1 MFFQALCFLLGG
13 AALAHSAPGK
23 YSNDSF
29 PAVDL
34 GYAVHVPTS
43 MKQAESG
50 MSYANYDNIRFAQ
63 PPLGDLRF
71 RRPAPP
77 LPQDGIQNGSADAY
91 SVSCVSSAPPDF
103 PYASGNR
110 TSWGREDCLFLNV
123 RVPEG
128 IKPGEKVPVLHWL
141 YGSAYSIG
149 SKDLSLDSI
158 GVYNE
163 LYPPTQKYIQVASNY
178 RLACTHSSP
187 ISS

>member
-1 MFFQALCFLLGG
+1 MRFQTSYLLLAG
-13 AALAHSAPGK
+13 AVLARSVLGRD
-23 YSNDSF
+23 SNDSF

-43 MKQAESG
+43 VKEAGSG
-50 MSYANYDNIRFAQ
+50 MLYANYNNIRFAE
-63 PPLGDLRF
+63 PPLGQLRF

-77 LPQDGIQNGSADAY
+77 LPQDGIQNGSADPF
-91 SVSCVSSAPPDF
+91 SVSCVSSIPPDF
-103 PYASGNR
+103 PFVMGNK

-141 YGSAYSIG
+141 YGSAYSLG
-149 SKDLSLDSI
+149 SKDTSLDSV

-163 LYPPTQKYIQVASNY
+163 LHPPTQKFIQVASNY
-178 RLACTHSSP
+178 RLACFTAV
-187 ISS
+187 